1 MINSIANFFQTIFDP
16 IVNVMGQVLLYFHE
30 GPLGAPWWLSIALLT
45 IVVRSLLFPLTVKQV
60 KNMRAMQDLKPAMD
74 RIRAQY
80 PNNRQ
85 KQQEEIMKLYQER
98 KVNPLGGCLPVVIQ
112 MPVFIGIF
120 YVIRQFGG
128 YTLGGHTVPPLEPSF
143 HEGGILWF
151 QNLSAPDPLHL
162 LPIISA
168 LTMLAATEITA
179 KSVDPQQR
187 WLMRLL
193 PVGITVFLFNF
204 PAGLFVYWITSN
216 LVTLVQNYVIYHHGP
231 GRRSSDSDSGGS
243 LLPGGIFSRA
253 SGTGDS
259 GNGAKAPEKRRQS
272 ENGSDAQGSQAST
285 DDDAAAQ
292 AAKVAKR
299 KRRKKKK
306 R

>member
-1 MINSIANFFQTIFDP
+1 MINNIADFFSRLFDP
-16 IVNVMGQVLLYFHE
+16 IVNVLGQVLLYFHE

-45 IVVRSLLFPLTVKQV
+45 IVVRTILFPLTIKQV
-60 KNMRAMQDLKPAMD
+60 KNMRAMQDLRPEMEG
-74 RIRAQY
+74 IRAQY
-80 PNNRQ
+80 SNNRQ

-98 KVNPLGGCLPVVIQ
+98 KVNPLGGCLPILVQ

-128 YTLGGHTVPPLEPSF
+128 YTAGGQTVPPTEPTF

-151 QNLSAPDPLHL
+151 QNLSASDPTYL

-179 KSVDPQQR
+179 KNIDPQQR

-193 PVGITVFLFNF
+193 PLGITIFLINF

-216 LVTLVQNYVIYHHGP
+216 LVTLIQNYVIYHHGP
-231 GRRSSDSDSGGS
+231 GRRPPGWEPTSIFPRLGGS
-243 LLPGGIFSRA
+243 GEE
-253 SGTGDS
+253 
-259 GNGAKAPEKRRQS
+259 GNGARAPESRRRAG
-272 ENGSDAQGSQAST
+272 NGSSSEESKATANG
-285 DDDAAAQ
+285 DAAAQ
-292 AAKVAKR
+292 AAKTAKR
-299 KRRKKKK
+299 RRRKKKK

>member
-1 MINSIANFFQTIFDP
+1 MINNIADFFSKLFDP
-16 IVNVMGQVLLYFHE
+16 IVNVLGQVLLYFHE

-45 IVVRSLLFPLTVKQV
+45 VVLRSILFPLTIKQV
-60 KNMRAMQDLKPAMD
+60 KNMRSMQDLRPEME

-80 PNNRQ
+80 SNNRQ

-98 KVNPLGGCLPVVIQ
+98 KVNPLGGCLPILVQ

-128 YTLGGHTVPPLEPSF
+128 YTVGGRTVPPTEPTF
-143 HEGGILWF
+143 HDGGILWF
-151 QNLSAPDPLHL
+151 QNLSAPDPIHL

-179 KSVDPQQR
+179 KNIDPQQR

-193 PVGITVFLFNF
+193 PIGITIFLFNF

-216 LVTLVQNYVIYHHGP
+216 LVTLVQNYVIYQHGP
-231 GRRSSDSDSGGS
+231 GRRPPGWEPQSIFPRLSG
-243 LLPGGIFSRA
+243 
-253 SGTGDS
+253 SGDG
-259 GNGAKAPEKRRQS
+259 GNGARAPENRRQTGDVS
-272 ENGSDAQGSQAST
+272 GSQGPQAT
-285 DDDAAAQ
+285 ANGDAGDAAAQ
-292 AAKVAKR
+292 AAKSAKR
-299 KRRKKKK
+299 RRRKKKK